1 MCGRFAS
8 YKNLNK
14 LKNICFLNFHSN
26 YDSSKAFEILK
37 NQRFE
42 NCILCVEWADY

>member
-14 LKNICFLNFHSN
+14 LKNIFNINNSELLSWLNKNS
-26 YDSSKAFEILK
+26 DILLK
-37 NQRFE
+37 
-42 NCILCVEWADY
+42 